1 MNKKI
6 GDIILKSVILVLL
19 VISLFVNSD
28 YKEIKDYSLIND
40 SKSYELNKDKRYV
53 SIDLSNAIE
62 TRFMIEK
69 DNNYKTYIVSYND
82 FSLLVV
88 LQPNSVLTS
97 SVKLMKEKDSN
108 ESLDIKTSYSKENNN
123 IIYKN
128 GYYTNVNLSKN
139 EKIVNIKQYVTY
151 IFVGLLIIFIIY
163 DIILYFKNK
172 QKINTIT
179 I

>member
-1 MNKKI
+1 
-6 GDIILKSVILVLL
+6 
-19 VISLFVNSD
+19 
-28 YKEIKDYSLIND
+28 
-40 SKSYELNKDKRYV
+40 
-53 SIDLSNAIE
+53 
-62 TRFMIEK
+62 MIEK
-69 DNNYKTYIVSYND
+69 DTNYKTYIVSYND

-123 IIYKN
+123 ILYKN

-151 IFVGLLIIFIIY
+151 IYLLRNF
-163 DIILYFKNK
+163 
-172 QKINTIT
+172 
-179 I
+179 